1 MSEINELLAK
11 IAEPETPEERD
22 AAWNEVAD
30 RLRLMDAMQAERDR
44 ALRLLAEV
52 RSVLD
57 DWDYSTD
64 WSADEL
70 LESGPDIIRLCRGA
84 VALLTGEAPDAE

>member
-1 MSEINELLAK
+1 MSHDEALAR
-11 IAEPETPEERD
+11 IAELE
-22 AAWNEVAD
+22 
-30 RLRLMDAMQAERDR
+30 AERDR